1 MKIEVKADERLSLEM
16 AHQVALAE
24 VAVTRGIASTSNKIK
39 GAWRDEV
46 RRALGQRLSQ
56 AIRSETYPQ
65 RASTAPV
72 PEKGKPQ
79 KTRETSLDAAALV
92 YARPGKNPGAGAAA
106 IIAGHEN
113 GAVIRSNGSAWLAI
127 PTEEARAARLGR
139 QKLTPTTWQQ
149 RTGIKLQVVIRP
161 DGTRLLVAVVRESA
175 KTGRFIKGRVSKRG
189 RFGEGTF
196 TSVMFLLV
204 PQVRLR
210 KRLNLMSKADRLAQ
224 DAPQA
229 IVRNWPR

>member
-1 MKIEVKADERLSLEM
+1 MKIEVKADEPLSLEM

-24 VAVTRGIASTSNKIK
+24 VAVTRGIAATSNKIK

-56 AIRSETYPQ
+56 AVRSETYPQ
-65 RASTAPV
+65 RVSTAPV
-72 PEKGKPQ
+72 PEKGKLQ

-92 YARPGKNPGAGAAA
+92 YVRPGKSPGAGAAA
-106 IIAGHEN
+106 IVAGHEA
-113 GAVIRSNGSAWLAI
+113 GAVIRSNGAAWLAI
-127 PTEEARAARLGR
+127 PTEEAEKVRIGR

-149 RTGIKLQVVIRP
+149 RTRIKLQLIVRP
-161 DGTRLLVAVVRESA
+161 NGDRLLVANVRESV
-175 KTGRFIKGRVSKRG
+175 KTGRFVKGRVSKKG

-196 TSVMFLLV
+196 TSVMFILV

-210 KRLNLMSKADRLAQ
+210 KRLDLMSRADRLATEL
-224 DAPQA
+224 PQA